1 MAQIHLQPLSM
12 EYSQNSM
19 KNNKVFSVSQINR
32 YLKGLVDDDGLLRQV
47 SICGEVS
54 NLTYHSTGHIYF
66 SLKENTFRIKGVM
79 FRGQRTSGLKFSMKD
94 GDQVI
99 VTGDVTVFERSGE
112 CQIIAT
118 AIQLDGEGDLAAKFE
133 KLKRELAAMG
143 MFDAMYKKPIPTYA
157 KRIGVVTS
165 PTGAAIHDIITVAK
179 RRNPYV
185 EIILYPAI
193 VQGESTAQSVICG
206 IEVLDAMGLDVLLV
220 GRGGGSMED
229 LWGFNDEQ
237 LARAIFECKTPVI
250 SCVGH
255 DVDVTIADFVA
266 DVRAATP
273 SEAAEKAVFVYAD
286 FEERLRGYESRL
298 SRAMGEQIL
307 DKRTQL
313 VAFLQRIRLLRPE
326 HKLAEQRQ
334 YTMMLEERLRTL
346 MERKLESYKHEMS
359 ILAGRLDALS
369 PAKSL
374 SQGYG
379 YVTTIEGKRVTSAAN
394 VDTGD
399 ELNIYVS
406 DGEIHTVVLES
417 IMKEK

>member
-1 MAQIHLQPLSM
+1 
-12 EYSQNSM
+12 M
-19 KNNKVFSVSQINR
+19 KNKIIFTVSKLNQ
-32 YLKGLVDDDGLLRQV
+32 YLKGLVDDDLFLKGI
-47 SICGEVS
+47 SISGEVS

-66 SLKENTFRIKGVM
+66 SLKEDSYHIKCVM
-79 FRGQRTSGLKFSMKD
+79 FRGQRAAGLNFPMKD

-99 VTGDVTVFERSGE
+99 VTGDVTVFARSSE
-112 CQIIAT
+112 CEIIAS
-118 AIQLDGEGDLAAKFE
+118 AISLDGEGDLAAKFE
-133 KLKRELAAMG
+133 ALKRELAEMG

-193 VQGESTAQSVICG
+193 VQGEATAQSVIRG

-237 LARAIFECKTPVI
+237 LARAIFACQTPVI

-273 SEAAEKAVFVYAD
+273 SEAAEKAVFVYGE
-286 FEERLRGYESRL
+286 FEERLRGYEQRL
-298 SRAMGEQIL
+298 LLAMRSQIESKQMRL
-307 DKRTQL
+307 EAYK
-313 VAFLQRIRLLRPE
+313 QRIRLLSPA
-326 HKLAEQRQ
+326 HKLSERRQ
-334 YTMMLEERLRTL
+334 YTMVLEERLRTL
-346 MERKLESYKHEMS
+346 MDRKLDSYKHEMS

-379 YVTTIEGKRVTSAAN
+379 YLSTADGKRVTSAAD
-394 VDTGD
+394 VGAGD
-399 ELNIYVS
+399 EMSVFVS
-406 DGEIHTVVLES
+406 DGKIRTTVTES
-417 IMKEK
+417 VMKKG